1 MPGPLPLDEQ
11 LCFSLYAATIAINRA
26 YKPVLDHLGITYP
39 QFLVLQV
46 LSGAED
52 GVPVG
57 TIAERLALE
66 PSTITPLAKRMEA
79 AGLVTRLRNPADERQ
94 VRVRLTD
101 AGRDRWR
108 TARGAQRRGDR
119 AAPGTGARSGGGG
132 TGRRLTGERQSLRSA
147 RAPTIIRRAIA
158 RTASSSLLP
167 SPAGSPR

>member
-26 YKPVLDHLGITYP
+26 YKPVLDRLGITYP

-46 LSGAED
+46 LNGAED

-94 VRVRLTD
+94 VRVRLTNE
-101 AGRDRWR
+101 GRARWR
-108 TARGAQRRGDR
+108 ETGCLAPMIVERTGISRERLVALNAEVTA
-119 AAPGTGARSGGGG
+119 
-132 TGRRLTGERQSLRSA
+132 L
-147 RAPTIIRRAIA
+147 RRALA
-158 RTASSSLLP
+158 LD
-167 SPAGSPR
+167 PAAEPAAA

>member
-26 YKPVLDHLGITYP
+26 YKPVLDRLGITYP

-108 TARGAQRRGDR
+108 ETGCLAPMIVERTGISRERLAALNAEVTA
-119 AAPGTGARSGGGG
+119 
-132 TGRRLTGERQSLRSA
+132 L
-147 RAPTIIRRAIA
+147 RRALA
-158 RTASSSLLP
+158 LD
-167 SPAGSPR
+167 PAAAEPAAA

>member
-26 YKPVLDHLGITYP
+26 YKPVLDRLGITYP

-101 AGRDRWR
+101 AGRDCWR
-108 TARGAQRRGDR
+108 ETGCLAPMIVERTGISRERLAALNAEVTALRRALALDPA
-119 AAPGTGARSGGGG
+119 AAPA
-132 TGRRLTGERQSLRSA
+132 A
-147 RAPTIIRRAIA
+147 A
-158 RTASSSLLP
+158 
-167 SPAGSPR
+167 